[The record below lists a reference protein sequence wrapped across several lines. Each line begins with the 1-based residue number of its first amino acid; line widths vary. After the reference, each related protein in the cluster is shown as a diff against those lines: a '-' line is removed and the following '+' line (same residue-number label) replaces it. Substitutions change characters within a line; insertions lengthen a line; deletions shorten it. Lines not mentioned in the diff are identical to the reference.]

1 MKISKS
7 LVFIMLLF
15 AVFSYSQNKLTGKVM
30 NHSNRPVPNAKVFVD
45 SIYTNVNTNK
55 NGEFEVLLPE
65 KVAVINIYSDKYGL
79 LSSKFSNENS
89 MSFIF
94 LESEKEIKNRIK
106 KGGKITIGYSEEDQG
121 YRVKTAQT
129 MDVQNDKSTRSFVT
143 IYDLLRGRLAGVT
156 VSRDNK
162 ITIRGLTSIRNVSE
176 PLFVVDGVIVSSIDY
191 LFPNNVKNVSV
202 LKDAAASIYGAQGSS
217 GVIVITTK

>member
-15 AVFSYSQNKLTGKVM
+15 AVFSYAQNKLTGKVM
-30 NHSNRPVPNAKVFVD
+30 NYSNKPVANAKVFVD
-45 SIYTNVNTNK
+45 SIYTNVTTNK

-129 MDVQNDKSTRSFVT
+129 MDVQNDKSTRIFVT
-143 IYDLLRGRLAGVT
+143 IYDLIRGRLAGVT

-162 ITIRGLTSIRNVSE
+162 ITIRGLTSIRNTSE

-202 LKDAAASIYGAQGSS
+202 LKDGAASIYGAQASS
-217 GVIVITTK
+217 GVIIITTK

>member
-1 MKISKS
+1 MKISKV
-7 LVFIMLLF
+7 LLTILLLF
-15 AVFSYSQNKLTGKVM
+15 VGFGYAQNKLTGKVM
-30 NHSNRPVPNAKVFVD
+30 NYINKPVSNAKVFVD
-45 SIYTNVNTNK
+45 SIYTNVSTNK
-55 NGEFEVLLPE
+55 NGEFEVLLPK

-94 LESEKEIKNRIK
+94 LESEKELNNRIK
-106 KGGKITIGYSEEDQG
+106 KGAKINLGYSQEDQE
-121 YRVKTAQT
+121 YRVKTSQT
-129 MDVQNDKSTRSFVT
+129 VDVQNDKSTRSFAT

-156 VSRDNK
+156 VSRDNR
-162 ITIRGLTSIRNVSE
+162 ITIRGVTSINNISE

-202 LKDAAASIYGAQGSS
+202 LKDGAASIYGSQASS
-217 GVIVITTK
+217 GVIIITTK